1 MKLPPQR
8 LSRTILILTVLALL
22 IAAAVFFLQRHSQ
35 LAGASSEVK
44 PEIVSPPDEPNRP
57 KVELTPDGQVARIQ
71 HKDASGRSPLELVH
85 TPQGVVTIRR
95 TFTSTG
101 VLVKEEA
108 SLNGQPVPV
117 PQR

>member
-1 MKLPPQR
+1 LKLPPQTF
-8 LSRTILILTVLALL
+8 SRTILILTVLVSL
-22 IAAAVFFLQRHSQ
+22 ITAAVFYIQRRFQPAS
-35 LAGASSEVK
+35 ASSEVK
-44 PEIVSPPDEPNRP
+44 PEPPGDPNGP
-57 KVELTPDGQVARIQ
+57 HIELTPDGQVARIQ

-85 TPQGVVTIRR
+85 TPQGVITIRR